1 MTRKIQIGVADD
13 QLLFLKSLKEMLD
26 RLPAF
31 QVTVEALNGEE
42 LLRKLGL
49 LTELPDIILVDVKM
63 PIMGGME
70 AVTQIS
76 QRYPVI
82 KLVALSMED
91 ADAMVIGMIKAGCC
105 SYLLKEIH
113 PDELQCA
120 LLEIYNRGYYN
131 ADTFNRNSR
140 RMIREEKNV
149 LALRLSVNEE
159 KFLHLA
165 CSDLTYKQIAS
176 QMHLS
181 ERTIDGYRE
190 SLFEKLN
197 VQSRVGM
204 VLEGIKKKLII
215 LQDC

>member
-1 MTRKIQIGVADD
+1 MTSKIQIGVADD
-13 QLLFLKSLKEMLD
+13 QLLFLKSLREMLD

-49 LTELPDIILVDVKM
+49 LSELPDIILIDVKM

-70 AVTQIS
+70 AVTRIS
-76 QRYPVI
+76 QRYPAI

-113 PDELQCA
+113 PDELQSA
-120 LLEIYNRGYYN
+120 LLEVYSRGYYN

-140 RMIREEKNV
+140 RMLREEKKV
-149 LALRLSVNEE
+149 LALRLSANEE

>member
-13 QLLFLKSLKEMLD
+13 QLLFLKSLREMLD

-31 QVTVEALNGEE
+31 QVIVEALNGEE

-49 LTELPDIILVDVKM
+49 LPELPDIILIDVKM
-63 PIMGGME
+63 PVMGGME
-70 AVTQIS
+70 VVSLIAR
-76 QRYPVI
+76 RYPAI

-91 ADAMVIGMIKAGCC
+91 ADSMVIGMIKAGCC

-113 PDELQCA
+113 PDELESA
-120 LLEIYNRGYYN
+120 LLEIYSRGYYN
-131 ADTFNRNSR
+131 ADMFNRNSR
-140 RMIREEKNV
+140 RMLREEKSV
-149 LALRLSVNEE
+149 LTLRLSANEE

-190 SLFEKLN
+190 ALFEKFN

-204 VLEGIKKKLII
+204 VLEGIKKKLIV
-215 LQDC
+215 LQE

>member
-1 MTRKIQIGVADD
+1 MTRKIQVGVADD
-13 QLLFLKSLKEMLD
+13 QLLFLKSLREMLD

-49 LTELPDIILVDVKM
+49 LSELPDIILIDVKM

-70 AVTQIS
+70 AVTRIS
-76 QRYPVI
+76 QRYPAI

-113 PDELQCA
+113 PDELQSA
-120 LLEIYNRGYYN
+120 LLEVYSRGYYN

-140 RMIREEKNV
+140 RMLREEKNV

-215 LQDC
+215 LQE

>member
-1 MTRKIQIGVADD
+1 MITRKIQIGVADD

-31 QVTVEALNGEE
+31 QVTVEALNGAE
-42 LLRKLGL
+42 LLRKLEL
-49 LTELPDIILVDVKM
+49 LSELPDIILIDVKM
-63 PIMGGME
+63 PIMDGME
-70 AVTQIS
+70 AVTRIT
-76 QRYPVI
+76 QRYPAI

-113 PDELQCA
+113 PHELESA
-120 LLEIYNRGYYN
+120 LLEIHSRGYYN

-140 RMIREEKNV
+140 RMLREEKNV
-149 LALRLSVNEE
+149 IALRLSVNEE

-215 LQDC
+215 LQE

>member
-26 RLPAF
+26 RFPAF

-42 LLRKLGL
+42 LLRKLEQVS
-49 LTELPDIILVDVKM
+49 ELPDIILVDVKM
-63 PIMGGME
+63 PVMGGME
-70 AVTQIS
+70 AVALIT
-76 QRYPVI
+76 QRYPAI

-120 LLEIYNRGYYN
+120 LLEIHSRGYYN

-140 RMIREEKNV
+140 RMLREEKNV
-149 LALRLSVNEE
+149 LAVRLSVNEE

-190 SLFEKLN
+190 ALFEKLN

-204 VLEGIKKKLII
+204 VLEGIKKKLIVW
-215 LQDC
+215 QE

>member
-1 MTRKIQIGVADD
+1 MTRKIQIGLADD
-13 QLLFLKSLKEMLD
+13 QLLFLKSLREMLD

-42 LLRKLGL
+42 LLRKLEL
-49 LTELPDIILVDVKM
+49 LSELPDIILIDVKM

-70 AVTQIS
+70 AVTRIS
-76 QRYPVI
+76 QRYPAI

-91 ADAMVIGMIKAGCC
+91 ADGMVIGMIKAGCC

-113 PDELQCA
+113 PNELQSA
-120 LLEIYNRGYYN
+120 LLEVNSQGYYN

-140 RMIREEKNV
+140 RMLREEKNA
-149 LALRLSVNEE
+149 LALRLSTNEE

-215 LQDC
+215 LQD

>member
-1 MTRKIQIGVADD
+1 MTRKIQIGLADD
-13 QLLFLKSLKEMLD
+13 QLLFLKSLREMLD

-42 LLRKLGL
+42 LLRKLEL
-49 LTELPDIILVDVKM
+49 LSELPDIILIDVKM

-70 AVTQIS
+70 AVTRIS
-76 QRYPVI
+76 QRYPAI

-113 PDELQCA
+113 PNELQNA
-120 LLEIYNRGYYN
+120 LLEVYSHGYYN

-140 RMIREEKNV
+140 RILREEKNA

-204 VLEGIKKKLII
+204 VLEGIKKKLIT
-215 LQDC
+215 LQA

>member
-13 QLLFLKSLKEMLD
+13 QLLFLKSLREMLD

-49 LTELPDIILVDVKM
+49 LSELPDIILIDVKM

-70 AVTQIS
+70 AVTRIS
-76 QRYPVI
+76 QRYPAI

-113 PDELQCA
+113 PDELQSA
-120 LLEIYNRGYYN
+120 LLEINSRGYYN

-140 RMIREEKNV
+140 RMIREEKNA
-149 LALRLSVNEE
+149 LALRLSANEE
-159 KFLHLA
+159 KFLLLA

-215 LQDC
+215 LQD